1 MQLGNAGQ
9 QASHVAHCTIA
20 TGNQWAPTAMS
31 AAAVAFQRDALPVVH
46 VHGLLGDAAD
56 AVLMD
61 ALGDLLG
68 RSYLAVRRSEARAYA
83 EMSDE
88 AQFRGHFYKY

>member
-1 MQLGNAGQ
+1 
-9 QASHVAHCTIA
+9 
-20 TGNQWAPTAMS
+20 
-31 AAAVAFQRDALPVVH
+31 
-46 VHGLLGDAAD
+46 
-56 AVLMD
+56 VLMD

-83 EMSDE
+83 GMSDE